1 MSYYWFNREK
11 WKMESINIIIKEVKR
26 DAKYYIANKEV
37 LRENARNKYRNLPE
51 KEKDKKENIKE
62 KDITMILI

>member
-11 WKMESINIIIKEVKR
+11 WKMESINIIIKGVKR